1 MIMYGLRG
9 MKSTSRE
16 LCVLAGEVALQIRKS
31 SEKFN
36 AQAVGNVSFIICM
49 LTLLCLWLVCIL
61 V

>member
-9 MKSTSRE
+9 MKSTSPE

-36 AQAVGNVSFIICM
+36 AQAVGNACFIICK
-49 LTLLCLWLVCIL
+49 LPLLCL
-61 V
+61 